1 MSRFGGRGAEAL
13 LLSLPKVLEANLP
26 ELGSHSQKQ
35 ASLQPKL
42 VGQVAELPLVT
53 RDGATSGAVGSRADL
68 ACRGG
73 CCLWVVELFRQLD
86 LGYRLGVG
94 GRNQ

>member
-1 MSRFGGRGAEAL
+1 MSIPKKLAAE
-13 LLSLPKVLEANLP
+13 ST
-26 ELGSHSQKQ
+26 ELVSHSQKQ

>member
-1 MSRFGGRGAEAL
+1 M
-13 LLSLPKVLEANLP
+13 SLPKVLEANLP

-42 VGQVAELPLVT
+42 VGQVAELPPVT